1 MDKRLKRS
9 LTLTA
14 FLLVII
20 FAAKNGERKYYDYKI
35 EKCTENGQIRP
46 GATAGSCD
54 ICPIIT
60 SRADTSAN
68 TVMVVAEPESESEE
82 EIPEI
87 ERSFLYQFYINTGYG
102 HDKFYKDL
110 NLLAAITMAEA
121 GNQSELGKRL
131 VIDTVLNRCNSDR
144 WMDDTIY
151 DVISREGQY
160 TTYITGAYNR
170 VSITEDIPKLVEEE
184 ILDRTNRQV
193 IYFKTNGYFAG
204 VPDITKEGAHYFSGD
219 W

>member
-20 FAAKNGERKYYDYKI
+20 FAAKHGERKYYDIKI
-35 EKCTENGQIRP
+35 EKYTENGQIRP
-46 GATAGSCD
+46 GATAGSCN

-60 SRADTSAN
+60 SRPDTSAH
-68 TVMVVAEPESESEE
+68 TVMVVAEAEP

-87 ERSFLYQFYINTGYG
+87 ETSYLYQFYINTGYG
-102 HDKFYKDL
+102 HDRFYSDL
-110 NLLAAITMAEA
+110 DLLAAITMAEA

-144 WMDDTIY
+144 WMDDTLY
-151 DVISREGQY
+151 DVISRTGQY
-160 TTYITGAYNR
+160 VTYKNGAYTR

-204 VPDITKEGAHYFSGD
+204 VPSITKEGAHYFSGD